1 MVHLKGEGT
10 VLVQALTPNALTPFT
25 ARGVATAFVDTQEG
39 EWKQTES
46 GVWQEGE
53 EALAGRHRARQVSA
67 TLSSSACYAVKACL
81 TASRE
86 TSAFN
91 VLVHHGHV
99 EYGSCVQVRNAGDER
114 LKDNGTVLATT
125 WPSSPCSS
133 LAKMPS
139 SVSS

>member
-1 MVHLKGEGT
+1 M
-10 VLVQALTPNALTPFT
+10 
-25 ARGVATAFVDTQEG
+25 
-39 EWKQTES
+39 
-46 GVWQEGE
+46 WQEGE